1 MPRGEQIAKPAER
14 ETRLAGSL
22 LWSLTPGGDHV
33 QRPRTPPRASSVVR
47 QPPSLTTQAPPSQR
61 ADPYRLVLGTWELNV
76 AKSVDPPK
84 SQTRTYEMTGP
95 NLKLTD
101 HIVDTDGHETV
112 VVWSGRYDGK
122 DYPVIGSAAF
132 DAQAITASD
141 AYRAAYTIKK
151 AGKVVGHGTR
161 VVSPDGK
168 MLTVSGKF
176 TTPEGQD
183 VNFLG
188 VFDKR

>member
-1 MPRGEQIAKPAER
+1 MFTVRAL
-14 ETRLAGSL
+14 RLAL
-22 LWSLTPGGDHV
+22 LVSCV
-33 QRPRTPPRASSVVR
+33 SA
-47 QPPSLTTQAPPSQR
+47 PSLTAQAPPSQR

-112 VVWSGRYDGK
+112 VVWSGRFDGK

-141 AYRAAYTIKK
+141 AYRSTFTTKK
-151 AGKVVGHGTR
+151 AGKVVSHGTR

-168 MLTVSGKF
+168 VLTVSGTF
-176 TTPEGQD
+176 TTPEGKHGK
-183 VNFLG
+183 FLS
-188 VFDKR
+188 VFDRR

>member
-1 MPRGEQIAKPAER
+1 MFSVRAL
-14 ETRLAGSL
+14 RLAL
-22 LWSLTPGGDHV
+22 LVSCVST
-33 QRPRTPPRASSVVR
+33 
-47 QPPSLTTQAPPSQR
+47 PSLTTQAPPSQR

-84 SQTRTYEMTGP
+84 SQTRTYEMIGP

-101 HIVDTDGHETV
+101 HFVGTDGQETV

-141 AYRAAYTIKK
+141 AYRATFTTKK

-168 MLTVSGKF
+168 TMTVSGKF
-176 TTPEGQD
+176 TTPEGQV
-183 VNFLG
+183 VNFLA